1 MVSLSRASWRF
12 GRLLIARAILRGP
25 CWRATFDAQTGAVT
39 VEGEGE
45 FDSVTAAIRSRGGG
59 AVRRFAFWGVER
71 DRRVIELAKLREV
84 LLQRVGGSAAGTS
97 VGVTRLR
104 AGRSVGVMTLH
115 SSSAADPAA
124 DAGPPSRHLASLR
137 RRLLCRAGAA
147 AVVPGL
153 IAGCGGSAKNATSA
167 PPACGPG
174 KGAPTLRLVLSN
186 HAPTPRVPAAQ
197 GATVEVISSFERQ
210 QMTFPVAHPS
220 TAVCELS
227 RHRGSS
233 GVATVVY
240 RVVRPR
246 TITFSSTYT
255 HATMAMMP
263 EMLGWLSVS
272 RGGQP
277 ATVATVTRPARPVW
291 CPTVFH
297 AQTAGLSK
305 PNHRVTG
312 SFDTRTLLG
321 RGAPDAAVI
330 ARQHG
335 CSWRVVNQGAVLTA
349 DGRPDRV
356 DADVINGRVTA
367 VGVY

>member
-1 MVSLSRASWRF
+1 M
-12 GRLLIARAILRGP
+12 
-25 CWRATFDAQTGAVT
+25 
-39 VEGEGE
+39 
-45 FDSVTAAIRSRGGG
+45 
-59 AVRRFAFWGVER
+59 
-71 DRRVIELAKLREV
+71 
-84 LLQRVGGSAAGTS
+84 
-97 VGVTRLR
+97 
-104 AGRSVGVMTLH
+104 
-115 SSSAADPAA
+115 
-124 DAGPPSRHLASLR
+124 
-137 RRLLCRAGAA
+137 
-147 AVVPGL
+147 
-153 IAGCGGSAKNATSA
+153 
-167 PPACGPG
+167 
-174 KGAPTLRLVLSN
+174 
-186 HAPTPRVPAAQ
+186 AQ
-197 GATVEVISSFERQ
+197 GATVEVVSSFEHQ

-227 RHRGSS
+227 RLRDSS
-233 GVATVVY
+233 GAATAVY
-240 RVVRPR
+240 RVVRPT

-263 EMLGWLSVS
+263 EMLGRLSVAG
-272 RGGQP
+272 GGQP
-277 ATVATVTRPARPVW
+277 ATIANVTRPARPVW

-321 RGAPDAAVI
+321 RGASDAAVT